1 MSETKRDPLAD
12 LELCEA
18 ATPGPWTGECG
29 SLVNWRD
36 GTFTMEFVP
45 NRGGKPQYDADLNFM
60 AMAREAL
67 PWYIRAYL
75 AQRDELEQL
84 RAENDSLHVVLQEA
98 NDTIERMSREQSEE
112 SALARLRA
120 WSTVYRLVSLRV
132 SDGLPLLVLE
142 DLKQVPTARVSV
154 WDRPWKHGAPPADD
168 HRYITLGTED
178 KPASLGEMVDAALT
192 RWAELYGDQ

>member
-1 MSETKRDPLAD
+1 MAENERDPQAD
-12 LELCEA
+12 LALCEA

-36 GTFTMEFVP
+36 GTFTMEFIP

-75 AQRDELEQL
+75 AQREELEQL

-120 WSTVYRLVSLRV
+120 WRAAAFGRWFNLENDVGCPDCLVLGELQGGGHQASRLVTAS
-132 SDGLPLLVLE
+132 SDDEP
-142 DLKQVPTARVSV
+142 
-154 WDRPWKHGAPPADD
+154 H
-168 HRYITLGTED
+168 TED
-178 KPASLGEMVDAALT
+178 EPASLGEMVTAALE
-192 RWAELYGDQ
+192 RWAELYGEDKP

>member
-1 MSETKRDPLAD
+1 MSENERDPQAD
-12 LELCEA
+12 LALCEA

-36 GTFTMEFVP
+36 DTFTMEFIP
-45 NRGGKPQYDADLNFM
+45 NRGGKPQYDADLSFM

-120 WSTVYRLVSLRV
+120 WRNESPKDRRWTRE
-132 SDGLPLLVLE
+132 E
-142 DLKQVPTARVSV
+142 DS
-154 WDRPWKHGAPPADD
+154 GAP
-168 HRYITLGTED
+168 TLELYQH
-178 KPASLGEMVDAALT
+178 LGEYDSRYVCVASGDTFAMLVDAAL
-192 RWAELYGDQ
+192 AEWERKYGEGKPC